1 MKMFGFQVQ
10 DLKLE
15 ELFLQGCKE
24 LTDYSVEILVKHQ
37 PGLLQLDISECM
49 ELTSR
54 SVEAVARGLK
64 SLSHLSLSHDWRITE
79 KGKTGFDLYCFV
91 RHVSSLVTAEK
102 KKSLQTCPT
111 LPPCGGT
118 FRGVAVYFTFLRFLY
133 VSNILS
139 HLKIIFLNMSR

>member
-102 KKSLQTCPT
+102 KSLQTCPT

-118 FRGVAVYFTFLRFLY
+118 FRGVTVYFTFLRFLCFK
-133 VSNILS
+133 
-139 HLKIIFLNMSR
+139 LKIIFSNMSR